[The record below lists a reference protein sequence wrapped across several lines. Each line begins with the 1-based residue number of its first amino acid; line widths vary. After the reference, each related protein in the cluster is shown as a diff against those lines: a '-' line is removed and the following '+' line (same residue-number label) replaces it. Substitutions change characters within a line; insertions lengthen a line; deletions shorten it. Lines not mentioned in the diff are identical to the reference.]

1 MDSTCVPKAQ
11 VSLLADGT
19 LLGRVGNRRPVMG
32 PGVSHDL
39 HTSWGRR
46 MSTDGQMKRLLK
58 DFGVRQN
65 TSSVHHRDMELVL
78 GIHPSRGEFTQTWR
92 GGGRDRGF

>member
-1 MDSTCVPKAQ
+1 MARSWAGLEIEDQTWV
-11 VSLLADGT
+11 V
-19 LLGRVGNRRPVMG
+19 

-65 TSSVHHRDMELVL
+65 TSSVHHRDTELVL